1 MTKRATKDKKRI
13 DPQRIEKEGCYPH
26 NASFAQTCRIGLDV
40 FGRRPVTYGCIREI
54 ILGTSR
60 REAALHIS
68 FYFRPDAQIL
78 ILNK

>member
-1 MTKRATKDKKRI
+1 MNSKKM
-13 DPQRIEKEGCYPH
+13 EEGGCYPH
-26 NASFAQTCRIGLDV
+26 SASFAQTGLDI
-40 FGRRPVTYGCIREI
+40 FGRRPVTYECMREI